1 LLKQPQYSPLAVH
14 EQVVIIFAGVKGY
27 LDNVPVSVIKRFE
40 GDLLE
45 YVRSEH
51 SELLKQIKQD
61 AAISS
66 ETEKR
71 LNEVLKKFCEVFV

>member
-1 LLKQPQYSPLAVH
+1 
-14 EQVVIIFAGVKGY
+14 VIIFAGVKGY

-66 ETEKR
+66 ETEKK